1 MAMTKEQIKE
11 RIEKATDKLAK
22 AEKKAYKYGNLI
34 DKQYKDLIDK
44 CHENG
49 KSNSI
54 TFRKE
59 LEELPF
65 SIASKIYSYNDALN
79 EIISIKGIVKNYEN
93 KLIEIEN
100 FENQDKIQVMV
111 EFLNNWGKKAY
122 DFYFNNAIMYCDL
135 KVKETEEENK
145 WLKSHPYLP
154 GYELSYRNAFRKK
167 YYEDITSLAM
177 NIVNNAYRK
186 VIDTEKLTKIIE
198 DEKTLKYKDF
208 VARITK
214 EVGEI
219 TDVSALSIGGKQG
232 EINGIVI
239 GKNGKARVETIM
251 AGGYNIQCLHYR
263 VLVKKFK

>member
-1 MAMTKEQIKE
+1 MK
-11 RIEKATDKLAK
+11 
-22 AEKKAYKYGNLI
+22 
-34 DKQYKDLIDK
+34 
-44 CHENG
+44 
-49 KSNSI
+49 
-54 TFRKE
+54 
-59 LEELPF
+59 
-65 SIASKIYSYNDALN
+65 
-79 EIISIKGIVKNYEN
+79 ISIDTTIFHN
-93 KLIEIEN
+93 
-100 FENQDKIQVMV
+100 
-111 EFLNNWGKKAY
+111 
-122 DFYFNNAIMYCDL
+122 
-135 KVKETEEENK
+135 
-145 WLKSHPYLP
+145 
-154 GYELSYRNAFRKK
+154 
-167 YYEDITSLAM
+167 EDITSLAM

-186 VIDTEKLTKIIE
+186 AIDTEKLTKIIE